1 MITLGSTPL
10 FNITAGTAPIALDYL
25 LCVGTELLLIDCFH
39 LPLGTQH
46 CNHSQDVG
54 VRCLA
59 TSPGPGVWLYMLYK
73 LITFAYEYTIIKFL
87 IKPPQAFA
95 CLLDC
100 LWHFS
105 IQAQIPPEVEKLLEH
120 LENGPR

>member
-25 LCVGTELLLIDCFH
+25 NCVGTELLLIDCLH
-39 LPLGTQH
+39 LSLGTDQ

-59 TSPGPGVWLYMLYK
+59 TSPGPGVWLFMLYK
-73 LITFAYEYTIIKFL
+73 LITFANEYTIINF
-87 IKPPQAFA
+87 
-95 CLLDC
+95 
-100 LWHFS
+100 
-105 IQAQIPPEVEKLLEH
+105 
-120 LENGPR
+120 